1 MKVFK
6 IPLLTKPYSV
16 RWRLII
22 FVIMAVLLVISI
34 SFTAVSGLNNT
45 YNSLS
50 NLRDRSLNQM
60 FFSMTLGVKTTQI
73 STYATRLSQTIR
85 ALEYKEAAEQLSKH
99 ILQVHILLDE
109 IKKHTNEEESAR
121 FFHIIQPIEFLEKS
135 VKELLQQSH
144 QRHVNNTIILSK
156 LNQGLLSIRHIKR
169 LESSTTSNGLSQLL
183 KIESLIEDATH
194 SSFPPSSFLS
204 IQSAFSFLPAFQHPL
219 ASQEWQNVEREFKQ
233 IIQQAKT
240 LADVN
245 LRIQFLTYQIDSLVK
260 QIDQGYTRL
269 AKEKVEL
276 VNNESEQIQTNL
288 YKNIVSI
295 LIFALFT
302 IILIVVLGLYIYRL
316 FGERLYSITQALTRL
331 SQGDKT
337 IKVPQQQK
345 RDEIGDLAR
354 AFDIF
359 QQNVLKLD
367 QTDALL
373 KEKSELLQQTFWAMR
388 DGFAIFD
395 QKGILVSCNK
405 EFVQIVEQGHP
416 FASFQ
421 DIQQLVDLLVT
432 GGAKVYGAD
441 QALTEAVLTEI
452 RTKEEPLEILYNN
465 FIFEW
470 RISPLQDGGLVAFL
484 IDRTQRKKLEN
495 DLAHSQKMRTIGHLT
510 GGIAHDF
517 NNFLAVIIGNL
528 DLIDPTVLPEK
539 QAKRIQRALK
549 AAENSATLT
558 QRLLA
563 YARKQ
568 PLHPMSLDINQLL
581 LDFSD
586 FMKHS
591 LPPAIKVRLDLTENL
606 PFAYIDKNQLE
617 TALVNL
623 LVNAK
628 DALNGEGN
636 IVIRTCQKLVQRTY
650 WQEQMLQL
658 SVIDEGCGM
667 DETTKKQI
675 FEPFFTT
682 KQNGKGSGLGLS
694 MVYGFIRQSKGR
706 VIVESSPGKGT
717 TIHLQLPIAQENSQ
731 KITALLAPQEKKMN
745 FANLLL
751 VEDQQALRETLTEQL
766 SEMGY
771 RTVAVASAE
780 AAMDYLNQKQPI
792 DYLLSDVVLSGQLTG
807 VDLAN
812 YVKQSYPQTKILL
825 MTANFAED
833 IEKSTEF
840 SVLSKPFHV
849 DKLALLLSKL

>member
-1 MKVFK
+1 
-6 IPLLTKPYSV
+6 
-16 RWRLII
+16 
-22 FVIMAVLLVISI
+22 
-34 SFTAVSGLNNT
+34 
-45 YNSLS
+45 
-50 NLRDRSLNQM
+50 
-60 FFSMTLGVKTTQI
+60 
-73 STYATRLSQTIR
+73 
-85 ALEYKEAAEQLSKH
+85 
-99 ILQVHILLDE
+99 
-109 IKKHTNEEESAR
+109 
-121 FFHIIQPIEFLEKS
+121 
-135 VKELLQQSH
+135 
-144 QRHVNNTIILSK
+144 
-156 LNQGLLSIRHIKR
+156 
-169 LESSTTSNGLSQLL
+169 
-183 KIESLIEDATH
+183 
-194 SSFPPSSFLS
+194 
-204 IQSAFSFLPAFQHPL
+204 
-219 ASQEWQNVEREFKQ
+219 
-233 IIQQAKT
+233 
-240 LADVN
+240 
-245 LRIQFLTYQIDSLVK
+245 
-260 QIDQGYTRL
+260 
-269 AKEKVEL
+269 
-276 VNNESEQIQTNL
+276 
-288 YKNIVSI
+288 
-295 LIFALFT
+295 
-302 IILIVVLGLYIYRL
+302 
-316 FGERLYSITQALTRL
+316 
-331 SQGDKT
+331 
-337 IKVPQQQK
+337 
-345 RDEIGDLAR
+345 
-354 AFDIF
+354 
-359 QQNVLKLD
+359 
-367 QTDALL
+367 
-373 KEKSELLQQTFWAMR
+373 
-388 DGFAIFD
+388 
-395 QKGILVSCNK
+395 
-405 EFVQIVEQGHP
+405 
-416 FASFQ
+416 
-421 DIQQLVDLLVT
+421 
-432 GGAKVYGAD
+432 
-441 QALTEAVLTEI
+441 
-452 RTKEEPLEILYNN
+452 
-465 FIFEW
+465 
-470 RISPLQDGGLVAFL
+470 
-484 IDRTQRKKLEN
+484 
-495 DLAHSQKMRTIGHLT
+495 
-510 GGIAHDF
+510 
-517 NNFLAVIIGNL
+517 
-528 DLIDPTVLPEK
+528 
-539 QAKRIQRALK
+539 
-549 AAENSATLT
+549 
-558 QRLLA
+558 
-563 YARKQ
+563 
-568 PLHPMSLDINQLL
+568 
-581 LDFSD
+581 
-586 FMKHS
+586 MKHS

>member
-1 MKVFK
+1 M
-6 IPLLTKPYSV
+6 
-16 RWRLII
+16 
-22 FVIMAVLLVISI
+22 
-34 SFTAVSGLNNT
+34 
-45 YNSLS
+45 
-50 NLRDRSLNQM
+50 
-60 FFSMTLGVKTTQI
+60 
-73 STYATRLSQTIR
+73 
-85 ALEYKEAAEQLSKH
+85 
-99 ILQVHILLDE
+99 
-109 IKKHTNEEESAR
+109 
-121 FFHIIQPIEFLEKS
+121 
-135 VKELLQQSH
+135 
-144 QRHVNNTIILSK
+144 
-156 LNQGLLSIRHIKR
+156 
-169 LESSTTSNGLSQLL
+169 
-183 KIESLIEDATH
+183 
-194 SSFPPSSFLS
+194 
-204 IQSAFSFLPAFQHPL
+204 
-219 ASQEWQNVEREFKQ
+219 
-233 IIQQAKT
+233 
-240 LADVN
+240 
-245 LRIQFLTYQIDSLVK
+245 
-260 QIDQGYTRL
+260 
-269 AKEKVEL
+269 
-276 VNNESEQIQTNL
+276 
-288 YKNIVSI
+288 
-295 LIFALFT
+295 
-302 IILIVVLGLYIYRL
+302 
-316 FGERLYSITQALTRL
+316 
-331 SQGDKT
+331 
-337 IKVPQQQK
+337 
-345 RDEIGDLAR
+345 
-354 AFDIF
+354 
-359 QQNVLKLD
+359 
-367 QTDALL
+367 
-373 KEKSELLQQTFWAMR
+373 
-388 DGFAIFD
+388 
-395 QKGILVSCNK
+395 
-405 EFVQIVEQGHP
+405 QIVEQGHP

-495 DLAHSQKMRTIGHLT
+495 DLAHNQKMRTIGHLT

-528 DLIDPTVLPEK
+528 DLIDLTVLPEK

-568 PLHPMSLDINQLL
+568 PLHPTSLDINQLL

-771 RTVAVASAE
+771 RTVTVASAE